1 MYTENRGV
9 KPKSG
14 CVQTEPN
21 PKIYFLPTGTFQ
33 VKKGVFSILIY
44 LSCLGRITSHSSTL
58 LNTSTDAQGTRVF
71 SIRDS
76 PYSEVGV
83 SMEGEGAVEVVPG
96 IFLTWLHDPWFC
108 SQVCQVHVGL
118 PAINDGVGI
127 LASSFSSSPVSHG
140 DLSNI
145 HTDIHTKL

>member
-58 LNTSTDAQGTRVF
+58 LKTSTDAQGTRVF

-76 PYSEVGV
+76 PYSEVG
-83 SMEGEGAVEVVPG
+83 
-96 IFLTWLHDPWFC
+96 
-108 SQVCQVHVGL
+108 GL
-118 PAINDGVGI
+118 YGGGGGGGGG
-127 LASSFSSSPVSHG
+127 SR
-140 DLSNI
+140 DLS
-145 HTDIHTKL
+145 HLVA